1 MIKTKLG
8 GGLMIS
14 DFGNDYVTISDDDG
28 NEFELEHLDTIELDG
43 NYYMAFLPAD
53 MDEDDDNFGLI
64 ILKKAE
70 RGGEELLVTIDDDS
84 ELSVA
89 FEHFIER
96 LSDEGEQSAEDIDA

>member
-1 MIKTKLG
+1 
-8 GGLMIS
+8 MIS

-89 FEHFIER
+89 FGHFIER